1 MIPVPGP
8 VFGNKSD
15 SDEGCFSSF
24 VKFCSTNVHRIPEV
38 MSKYP
43 QTKFLYNGN
52 TRLDPTQVSF
62 LVNEHFFFHAPVYA
76 PLQVAYPKGLLDHYD
91 EVIALAV
98 DMAAEFSLMSLAQ
111 KGDWAHVDTGF
122 YQSLFHLNVL
132 PIFFK

>member
-1 MIPVPGP
+1 MNI
-8 VFGNKSD
+8 
-15 SDEGCFSSF
+15 
-24 VKFCSTNVHRIPEV
+24 
-38 MSKYP
+38 
-43 QTKFLYNGN
+43 FLFYA
-52 TRLDPTQVSF
+52 
-62 LVNEHFFFHAPVYA
+62 HVYA

-122 YQSLFHLNVL
+122 YQSPFHLNVL